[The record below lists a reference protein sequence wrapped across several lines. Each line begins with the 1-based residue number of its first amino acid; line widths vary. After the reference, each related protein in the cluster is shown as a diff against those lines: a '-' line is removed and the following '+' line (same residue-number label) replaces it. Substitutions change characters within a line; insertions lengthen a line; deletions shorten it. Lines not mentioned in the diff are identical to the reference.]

1 MLQFFRNAKKK
12 KKLGLEFHLPM
23 LKQIG
28 VQSQD
33 FSVAVRCSHQEL
45 FVSPQYG
52 SLISSPGNCCFNW
65 VFLSFF

>member
-1 MLQFFRNAKKK
+1 MLQFFTDTKNYI
-12 KKLGLEFHLPM
+12 LGLMFHLSR

-33 FSVAVRCSHQEL
+33 FSVAARCSHREL
-45 FVSPQYG
+45 FVSLQYG